1 MQELLEYM
9 QLLNCICRKK
19 SLTSDIYQCD
29 LNGNFSRIVKL
40 NVEVYRTQETQH
52 KETMLPG
59 QEEAEQTWWQSS
71 FFFLQPRLTVPFPDF
86 FKNPKVRLQ

>member
-9 QLLNCICRKK
+9 QVLNCISRKK

-40 NVEVYRTQETQH
+40 NGEVYRREKTQH
-52 KETMLPG
+52 KEIMLPG
-59 QEEAEQTWWQSS
+59 QEEAEQTWWKSS
-71 FFFLQPRLTVPFPDF
+71 FFFLHPLLTVPFPDF
-86 FKNPKVRLQ
+86 FENPKVSLQ

>member
-9 QLLNCICRKK
+9 QLLNCICGKK

-52 KETMLPG
+52 KKRCFQDKRKQSRPG
-59 QEEAEQTWWQSS
+59 GSQVS
-71 FFFLQPRLTVPFPDF
+71 FFFSHDSQFLSPTSS
-86 FKNPKVRLQ
+86 KIPK